1 MIVLDE
7 NIPESQR
14 LLLRSWR
21 IQPQQI
27 GHEIGRRGMK
37 DDEIIPLLHK
47 LHRATFFTRDLGFY
61 KRDLC
66 HPNYCLV
73 ILDIGQYE
81 TASFIKRVLQSKKFN
96 TKTKRMGRVIKVTH
110 IGIKLWSADAEK
122 EDVSK
127 WELK

>member
-1 MIVLDE
+1 
-7 NIPESQR
+7 
-14 LLLRSWR
+14 
-21 IQPQQI
+21 
-27 GHEIGRRGMK
+27 MK